1 MENKTTIVVG
11 LHPFTREQKVTV
23 YEDNKIL
30 NEAYPIL
37 DNLVNVVNGFC
48 SQYNIDKIYL
58 CGSTDFAIK
67 YKKDMNSKFSINVP
81 IEIISE

>member
-1 MENKTTIVVG
+1 MENKTTVVVG
-11 LHPFTREQKVTV
+11 LHPFTREQTVTIF
-23 YEDNKIL
+23 NGK
-30 NEAYPIL
+30 NPIDKAFPTL
-37 DNLVNVVNGFC
+37 DNVVDIVNGFC